1 MEAHLD
7 GGQHRYSDLPQKMW
21 DVVILPVA
29 EVGIHEIHVLCQ
41 RVHCWINLPGEGD
54 SESVGVGEDED
65 ECEVEGEGE
74 GVGGGNMV
82 GGRTRSTWQK
92 RLQW

>member
-1 MEAHLD
+1 MVVEHETTTGYSSHIDVTYRCHSTRMEAHLD

-54 SESVGVGEDED
+54 SESVGED
-65 ECEVEGEGE
+65 
-74 GVGGGNMV
+74 
-82 GGRTRSTWQK
+82 
-92 RLQW
+92 